1 MMHVKTTCAFSL
13 ILTFG
18 VGLADETALMPP
30 PPHTA
35 PLAGAVAAGATATQ
49 DPDQPEM
56 KWAWREGE
64 EVNIPL
70 DRLGRHLPDPEVYR
84 SDKQPDLERAR
95 RENDRTTIAYLER
108 IFERIDTIRRPKR
121 IHLTL
126 EDALR
131 RALQHS
137 YMIEMQSYNPAVET
151 TRVVEAE
158 AAFDAVF
165 FADITKNNIDR
176 PTASQ
181 LSAADID
188 SFTSRY
194 GVRKLLATGMQVSG
208 SFGLNRTKIGA
219 FAFQQINP
227 EYTADFVMEMRQP
240 LLRGFGVDFNR
251 SQITVAQNVRE
262 ISQWAF
268 RRQVRDTLRLAEELY
283 WRLLQARRDVA
294 ISARLLAD
302 FEAIY
307 TYLEARKEFDV
318 IPVQLNATKAN
329 LEQSR
334 AEFIRRRAN
343 VFGAE
348 DRLIAVMNDP
358 EIPLGAGIEIIPDD
372 LPQLSRIVVDSLAEV
387 QAALENRPEIKE
399 QELGIANAKVA
410 VGQAKNLE
418 LPRLDLTLQTTFDG
432 LSGTADRAVDEL
444 SRRKFVSY
452 FIGVEFEVPIGN
464 RGARAAHR
472 RAQLQYAQ
480 GEASLKALFEE
491 VIRDVHLAIR
501 ELNTSYDQIGPSFE
515 SAEAR
520 VREVESTV
528 ARAERKDLAT
538 LNSELSARSSLAAE
552 RRAMLNAMVNYNVAI
567 IELERAKGTLLQYNN
582 VVVPTEPE

>member
-1 MMHVKTTCAFSL
+1 
-13 ILTFG
+13 
-18 VGLADETALMPP
+18 
-30 PPHTA
+30 
-35 PLAGAVAAGATATQ
+35 
-49 DPDQPEM
+49 
-56 KWAWREGE
+56 
-64 EVNIPL
+64 
-70 DRLGRHLPDPEVYR
+70 
-84 SDKQPDLERAR
+84 
-95 RENDRTTIAYLER
+95 
-108 IFERIDTIRRPKR
+108 
-121 IHLTL
+121 
-126 EDALR
+126 
-131 RALQHS
+131 
-137 YMIEMQSYNPAVET
+137 
-151 TRVVEAE
+151 
-158 AAFDAVF
+158 
-165 FADITKNNIDR
+165 
-176 PTASQ
+176 
-181 LSAADID
+181 
-188 SFTSRY
+188 
-194 GVRKLLATGMQVSG
+194 
-208 SFGLNRTKIGA
+208 
-219 FAFQQINP
+219 
-227 EYTADFVMEMRQP
+227 
-240 LLRGFGVDFNR
+240 
-251 SQITVAQNVRE
+251 
-262 ISQWAF
+262 
-268 RRQVRDTLRLAEELY
+268 
-283 WRLLQARRDVA
+283 
-294 ISARLLAD
+294 
-302 FEAIY
+302 
-307 TYLEARKEFDV
+307 
-318 IPVQLNATKAN
+318 
-329 LEQSR
+329 
-334 AEFIRRRAN
+334 
-343 VFGAE
+343 
-348 DRLIAVMNDP
+348 MNDP

>member
-1 MMHVKTTCAFSL
+1 
-13 ILTFG
+13 
-18 VGLADETALMPP
+18 
-30 PPHTA
+30 
-35 PLAGAVAAGATATQ
+35 
-49 DPDQPEM
+49 
-56 KWAWREGE
+56 
-64 EVNIPL
+64 
-70 DRLGRHLPDPEVYR
+70 
-84 SDKQPDLERAR
+84 
-95 RENDRTTIAYLER
+95 
-108 IFERIDTIRRPKR
+108 
-121 IHLTL
+121 
-126 EDALR
+126 
-131 RALQHS
+131 
-137 YMIEMQSYNPAVET
+137 
-151 TRVVEAE
+151 
-158 AAFDAVF
+158 
-165 FADITKNNIDR
+165 
-176 PTASQ
+176 
-181 LSAADID
+181 
-188 SFTSRY
+188 
-194 GVRKLLATGMQVSG
+194 MQVSG

-268 RRQVRDTLRLAEELY
+268 RRQVRDTLRLTEELY

-294 ISARLLAD
+294 VSARLLAD

-307 TYLEARKEFDV
+307 TYLEARREFDV

-334 AEFIRRRAN
+334 ADFIRRRAN

-348 DRLIAVMNDP
+348 DRLIAIMNDP

-432 LSGTADRAVDEL
+432 LAGTADRAVDEL
-444 SRRKFVSY
+444 SRRRFISY

-480 GEASLKALFEE
+480 AEASLKALFEE

-501 ELNTSYDQIGPSFE
+501 ELNTAYDQIGPSFE

-520 VREVESTV
+520 AREVESTV

-538 LNSELSARSSLAAE
+538 LNSELGARSALAAE
-552 RRAMLNAMVNYNVAI
+552 RRTMLNAMINYNVAI

-582 VVVPTEPE
+582 VVVPPEPE